1 MVPSFNDRSSSVT
14 KSNTAAQIKFPKH
27 EPCKWSFQHDS
38 HSDVGDS
45 AGFINFV
52 IESVSRTRLHSSRM
66 RTARLLPVSTSMHYG
81 GCLGVPASGLGVPPS
96 GLEQGVC
103 IQAWNGADPP
113 LWTEWRTGAKI
124 YPCPK
129 LRLREVK
136 IIKNLS
142 LYLHKCTFTM
152 HRPKKR
158 CNFRI

>member
-81 GCLGVPASGLGVPPS
+81 GVSGGTCLWSGGCLPLVWSRVSVSQHEMGQTRPC
-96 GLEQGVC
+96 EQNDGQVQKYYLAPNFVC
-103 IQAWNGADPP
+103 G
-113 LWTEWRTGAKI
+113 K
-124 YPCPK
+124 
-129 LRLREVK
+129 
-136 IIKNLS
+136 
-142 LYLHKCTFTM
+142 
-152 HRPKKR
+152 
-158 CNFRI
+158 

>member
-52 IESVSRTRLHSSRM
+52 IERVSRTRLHSSRM

-81 GCLGVPASGLGVPPS
+81 GCLGVPASGLGGASLWSGAGCLYPS
-96 GLEQGVC
+96 MKWGRPAPVNRMTDRC
-103 IQAWNGADPP
+103 
-113 LWTEWRTGAKI
+113 
-124 YPCPK
+124 
-129 LRLREVK
+129 
-136 IIKNLS
+136 KNITLPQTS
-142 LYLHKCTFTM
+142 FAGSKD
-152 HRPKKR
+152 
-158 CNFRI
+158 N